1 MPEKTQSVP
10 LLNSGEY
17 VVEKVVELNFFDLTG
32 ENAKTKNTSNKTYH
46 AELCVSKTDDR
57 AHIFT
62 IWGPTGGHQTSDFRH
77 YLNKDKARKEF
88 ESIIKSKKRK
98 GYQEID
104 VAQRAYGSD
113 EAKQITK
120 SIILNNVDNNSGNQT
135 VSNLH
140 KETQRLISKLMGV
153 TNEFVITTLKCP
165 LGQLSVEHVEKGR
178 SKLFAAKDI
187 VNKHNNQAPTKGKDY
202 DTLLSLTN
210 DFYSLIPHNLGSGAR
225 GKMEHLLLNDVTKI
239 TQKEDDLDT
248 LLDAKS
254 IGAVLKAGTS
264 VDDQYKALNTE
275 LDLIDHKDDLFK
287 WIDTLVQET
296 RASNHRHLGK
306 IKVLNVWKTKRNSE
320 YDNFIS
326 KAELIAK
333 ECGKQ
338 NIPDMLKKHVPLRN
352 DIAKEIQEVYKKANV
367 VPLFHGSASKNLT
380 GILKQGLLI
389 RPAGVVLTGSAY
401 GNAVYH
407 GYSTKAINYT
417 SINSSYW
424 AGGKDSIAYLFLD
437 DCALGIQEIASGMK
451 QYSEKNIKPNH
462 SVWAKGGQSGVINDE
477 FMLYNTNQHNMRY
490 FIEFTC
496 EK

>member
-1 MPEKTQSVP
+1 MPEKTQSSP
-10 LLNSGEY
+10 LLNTGEY
-17 VVEKVVELNFFDLTG
+17 VVEKVIELSFFDLTG
-32 ENAKTKNTSNKTYH
+32 ERASTAGTSNKNYH
-46 AELCVSKTDDR
+46 AELCISKTDSR

-62 IWGPTGGHQTSDFRH
+62 MWGAVGKNQTSDWRH
-77 YLNKDKARKEF
+77 YSSHEKARKEF

-120 SIILNNVDNNSGNQT
+120 SVNLTNVNNNPVTII
-135 VSNLH
+135 SNLH
-140 KETQRLISKLMGV
+140 KETQRLITKLMGV
-153 TNEFVITTLKCP
+153 TNDFVIQTLQCP
-165 LGQLSVEHVEKGR
+165 IGLLTNNAIDSGR
-178 SKLFAAKDI
+178 AKLFAAKDI
-187 VNKHNNQAPTKGKDY
+187 VNKHNNQPPTNGKDY
-202 DTLLSLTN
+202 EQLLSLTN

-275 LDLIDHKDDLFK
+275 LYLIDHKDDLFK
-287 WIDTLVQET
+287 WIDSLVQET

-306 IKVLNVWKTKRNSE
+306 IKVLNIWKAHKGEEYNS
-320 YDNFIS
+320 FIK
-326 KAELIAK
+326 KAELVAK
-333 ECGKQ
+333 ECGRHT
-338 NIPDMLKKHVPLRN
+338 IPDILKKFVPNRN
-352 DIAKEIQEVYKKANV
+352 DVAKEIQELYKNANV
-367 VPLFHGSASKNLT
+367 IPLWHGSKTVNASN
-380 GILKQGLLI
+380 ILKSGLKI
-389 RPAGVVLTGSAY
+389 RPAGVQINGGMY
-401 GNAVYH
+401 GLGLYFASM
-407 GYSTKAINYT
+407 STKSINYT

-424 AGGKDSIAYLFLD
+424 AGGNDSVAYIFLNDCVLGNQKIADRSY
-437 DCALGIQEIASGMK
+437 
-451 QYSEKNIKPNH
+451 QYNAQNIKPNH
-462 SVWAKGGQSGVINDE
+462 SVWAKSGSAVINDE
-477 FMLYNTNQHNMRY
+477 YMIYDTTQQHIRY

>member
-1 MPEKTQSVP
+1 MPEKTQNSP
-10 LLNSGEY
+10 LLNAGEY
-17 VVEKVVELNFFDLTG
+17 TVSKVVELNFFDLTG
-32 ENAKTKNTSNKTYH
+32 EKAKTKGSSSKSYH
-46 AELCVSKTDDR
+46 AEIQLSKKDQSAQIYTL
-57 AHIFT
+57 
-62 IWGPTGGHQTSDFRH
+62 WGPTGGNQTSDWRIYASH
-77 YLNKDKARKEF
+77 DRAAKEF

-120 SIILNNVDNNSGNQT
+120 AVTLNNIDTT
-135 VSNLH
+135 VALPVSSLH

-153 TNEFVITTLKCP
+153 TNDFVVQTLNCP
-165 LGQLSVEHVEKGR
+165 LGVLTNAHIDQGR

-202 DTLLSLTN
+202 DQLLSLTN
-210 DFYSLIPHNLGSGAR
+210 DFYSLIPHNHGSGSR

-306 IKVLNVWKTKRNSE
+306 IKVLNVWKARKDNE
-320 YDNFIS
+320 YDLFIKKS
-326 KAELIAK
+326 ELIAK
-333 ECGKQ
+333 ECGKHT
-338 NIPDMLKKHVPLRN
+338 IPDILKKFVPKRN
-352 DIAKEIQEVYKKANV
+352 DVAKDIQELYKNANII
-367 VPLFHGSASKNLT
+367 PLWHGSKTVNISNIFKT
-380 GILKQGLLI
+380 GLKI
-389 RPAGVVLTGSAY
+389 RPAGVQLTGAMY
-401 GNAVYH
+401 GAEALYFASM
-407 GYSTKAINYT
+407 STKSINYT
-417 SINSSYW
+417 SINASYW
-424 AGGKDSIAYLFLD
+424 AGGNDSVAYMFLN
-437 DCALGIQEIASGMK
+437 DCALGNQKIADRSY
-451 QYSEKNIKPNH
+451 QYNAQNIKPNH
-462 SVWAKGGQSGVINDE
+462 SVWAKSGSAVINDE
-477 FMLYNTNQHNMRY
+477 YMIYNTTQQYIRY